1 MLLVIIDFS
10 NLQEIHVISSTAES
24 VENSKP
30 IYSNSKSVLKLKIS
44 SSKDSN
50 VKASNTTSLLEAHL
64 LSNTKYSTAGNST
77 SDTKFRGLSYK
88 FGSTFAK
95 NDGKGVGNDQNVRKF
110 EEVADQTEWKSIS
123 PAQAGSPKLKTET
136 KISIP
141 ISVLPQTVKI
151 IGPLKKSVAAKPSQM
166 MTVGHSP
173 SNLDSSESC
182 IQQASSPYS
191 IETDTNA
198 TNMMNGVKK
207 STKSKRNKRSK
218 GKNRSAKTTEFDPEK
233 HCGVALDENRRCLR
247 SLTCKTHAIAL
258 KRAVEGRSKEFDKLL
273 ADHRASKEALK
284 EQERSQPVS
293 SCVSFYF
300 MFSKTHDRFL
310 FWFFFSGP
318 ACKVIP

>member
-1 MLLVIIDFS
+1 M
-10 NLQEIHVISSTAES
+10 
-24 VENSKP
+24 
-30 IYSNSKSVLKLKIS
+30 KIS

-50 VKASNTTSLLEAHL
+50 LKASNTTSLLEAHL
-64 LSNTKYSTAGNST
+64 LSNTKYNTAGNST
-77 SDTKFRGLSYK
+77 SDTKFRGLNYK
-88 FGSTFAK
+88 FGSTFVK

-110 EEVADQTEWKSIS
+110 EEVADQNEWKSIS

-151 IGPLKKSVAAKPSQM
+151 IGPLKKSIAAKPSQM

-182 IQQASSPYS
+182 IQQTSSPYS
-191 IETDTNA
+191 IETDANA
-198 TNMMNGVKK
+198 GDILMLNGVKK

-233 HCGVALDENRRCLR
+233 HCGVLLDENRRCLR

-293 SCVSFYF
+293 SCVSLYF
-300 MFSKTHDRFL
+300 MFSKIFNRFGFYFTCFFIF
-310 FWFFFSGP
+310 FWP
-318 ACKVIP
+318 IA